1 MVHDRYFFR
10 HAVLS
15 IIRFYQFTLS
25 PDHGWFSKVTLHGC
39 RYLPT
44 CSEYTYTAIESYGV
58 IRGSWMGTKRIFR
71 CNPLS
76 HGGYDPVPK
85 MSKHHE

>member
-1 MVHDRYFFR
+1 MVLDKYIFRYI
-10 HAVLS
+10 VLS
-15 IIRFYQFTLS
+15 IIRFYQITLS

-39 RYLPT
+39 RYFPT
-44 CSEYTYTAIESYGV
+44 CSEYTYTAIESYGT

-76 HGGYDPVPK
+76 PGGYDPVPK
-85 MSKHHE
+85 LSKHHD